1 MHLAVV
7 MLLICAGA
15 VCGLFFLQSRL
26 EPVVEQYAVSRVTY
40 LATRI
45 INDVIDAELSE
56 AGGVYDNLV
65 SFEKNENGDISAL
78 KTLTK
83 LQSFDFSSNQ
93 VAALPE
99 WPEGCALQTIDGSY
113 NALTNIDGLKN
124 MQSLTHV
131 YMDYNL
137 ITNIDALKDCY
148 CLVQVNVFGNVI
160 KDVSALRD
168 KDIIVNYDPT
178 AA

>member
-1 MHLAVV
+1 
-7 MLLICAGA
+7 
-15 VCGLFFLQSRL
+15 
-26 EPVVEQYAVSRVTY
+26 
-40 LATRI
+40 
-45 INDVIDAELSE
+45 
-56 AGGVYDNLV
+56 
-65 SFEKNENGDISAL
+65 
-78 KTLTK
+78 
-83 LQSFDFSSNQ
+83 
-93 VAALPE
+93 
-99 WPEGCALQTIDGSY
+99 
-113 NALTNIDGLKN
+113 